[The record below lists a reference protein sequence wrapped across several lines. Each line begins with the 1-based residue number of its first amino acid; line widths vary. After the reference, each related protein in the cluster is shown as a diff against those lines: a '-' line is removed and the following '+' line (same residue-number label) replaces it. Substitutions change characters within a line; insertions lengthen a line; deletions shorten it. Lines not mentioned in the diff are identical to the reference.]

1 MYRVLAINEV
11 IDIKILDSL
20 ARFHIQIILEKKMI
34 NRYLKLGKLV
44 YILKY
49 LLLSLIFFL

>member
-1 MYRVLAINEV
+1 MYRVLEINEV
-11 IDIKILDSL
+11 IDVKILDSL

-49 LLLSLIFFL
+49 LLLSLIFFP

>member
-11 IDIKILDSL
+11 IDVKILDSL
-20 ARFHIQIILEKKMI
+20 VRFHIQIILEKKMI
-34 NRYLKLGKLV
+34 DRYLKLGKLV

-49 LLLSLIFFL
+49 LLLSLIFFP

>member
-11 IDIKILDSL
+11 IDVKILDSL
-20 ARFHIQIILEKKMI
+20 VRFHIQIILEKKMI
-34 NRYLKLGKLV
+34 DRYLKLGKLV

>member
-11 IDIKILDSL
+11 IDVKILDSL

-49 LLLSLIFFL
+49 LLLSLIFFP

>member
-11 IDIKILDSL
+11 IDAKILDSQVH
-20 ARFHIQIILEKKMI
+20 FHIQIILEKKMT

-44 YILKY
+44 HILKY
-49 LLLSLIFFL
+49 PLLSLTFFP

>member
-11 IDIKILDSL
+11 IDVKILDSL
-20 ARFHIQIILEKKMI
+20 ARFHIQIILEKKMT

-49 LLLSLIFFL
+49 LLLSLIFFP